1 MKLTGK
7 DKGMLMVELK
17 NMDKINPDA
26 GKKIKPYMEKF
37 LFVHG
42 ESIISVFIYGSAT
55 CGDYVKGAS
64 DVNSAIVFKNIGYS
78 ELKKSLQIVDK
89 GIRHRINT
97 PLFLTREHIMTSLD
111 TFPIEFIEMKE
122 SHVVIYGEDVLA
134 DINIDPVNIRFVCEE
149 QIKGKLIRMRQ
160 AYLEIGLRE
169 KGIEALIKE
178 SFTSLFPVLIGLLRV
193 KGIAPL
199 KTKKENIKALG
210 DAFGID
216 TDILFAILADKQNDG
231 KINGQD
237 LESAFFQYIEQLE
250 KLGNIADQLR

>member
-17 NMDKINPDA
+17 NLDKLNPDA

-42 ESIISVFIYGSAT
+42 ESIISVFIYGSAA

-64 DVNSAIVFKNIGYS
+64 DVNSAIVFKNIGAS
-78 ELKKSLQIVDK
+78 ELKKSLQIVNE

-97 PLFLTREHIMTSLD
+97 PLFLTRAHIMTSLD
-111 TFPIEFIEMKE
+111 TFPIEFMEMKE
-122 SHVVIYGEDVLA
+122 NHVIVYGEDVLA
-134 DINIDPVNIRFVCEE
+134 DINIDPVNLRFVCEE

-160 AYLEIGLRE
+160 AYLEIGLRK

-178 SFTSLFPVLIGLLRV
+178 SFASLFPVFRGLLRI
-193 KGIAPL
+193 KGITPL

-210 DAFGID
+210 DAFGVD
-216 TDILFAILADKQNDG
+216 TDILLAILSDTRNDG
-231 KINGQD
+231 KISGQN
-237 LESAFFQYIEQLE
+237 LESALFQYIEQLE